1 MVKIQSHLL
10 AFILEIIVSYV
21 HRAIPAF
28 DAVLESFKALPCQC
42 NFYGHVWAHKFPQTC
57 QSQNLIKGTSTR
69 KPYIWGENL

>member
-28 DAVLESFKALPCQC
+28 DA
-42 NFYGHVWAHKFPQTC
+42 QTC
-57 QSQNLIKGTSTR
+57 QSQNLVQETSTR